1 MQARKLGA
9 TDVIN
14 ASNVDPV
21 EAIRDYERQ
30 RIPATSRVVIA
41 NRSIGPSAMLDMIEE
56 RSGGK
61 PFGRIEDVIP
71 KQELDEWQERYRA
84 TAGFVRPDGGSRS
97 PAK

>member
-1 MQARKLGA
+1 MRKAAYGA
-9 TDVIN
+9 LAACLSEN
-14 ASNVDPV
+14 GDPV